1 MNDKNKGH
9 GKENEKTIT
18 VEVNGNP
25 VAFTT
30 HEATG
35 LQIKEAAI
43 NQGVNIQLDFNLF
56 EVKGGKLEAIAD
68 GQTVHLHKEQKFRA
82 VTPDDNSNS

>member
-1 MNDKNKGH
+1 MDDKDKGH
-9 GKENEKTIT
+9 GHKERKTIT
-18 VEVNGNP
+18 VKVNDNP

-30 HEATG
+30 REATG

-56 EVKGGKLEAIAD
+56 EVKDGKLDPIAD
-68 GQTVHLHKEQKFRA
+68 DKTVHLHEDQKFRA
-82 VTPDDNSNS
+82 VTPDDNS